1 MANKGLFIVRRIL
14 SLLDKTV
21 YYVHGATAC
30 PVCTYIGGVGDVKVT
45 STSDDIRYCRCSL
58 CGATFKAVCCENTKE
73 TVKTPK
79 SFDKTE
85 KRVIKKKRTKK
96 NGKSNTT

>member
-1 MANKGLFIVRRIL
+1 MANKGLFIVRKIL

-21 YYVHGATAC
+21 HYIHGATAC

-45 STSDDIRYCRCSL
+45 STSGDVRYCRCSL
-58 CGATFKAVCCENTKE
+58 CGATFKAVCCDKKE

>member
-1 MANKGLFIVRRIL
+1 MANKGLFIVRKIL

-45 STSDDIRYCRCSL
+45 STSGDVRYCRCSL
-58 CGATFKAVCCENTKE
+58 CGATFKAVCCDKKE

>member
-1 MANKGLFIVRRIL
+1 MANKRLLIVRKIL

-21 YYVHGATAC
+21 HYVHGATAC

-58 CGATFKAVCCENTKE
+58 CGATFKAVCCDKKE

>member
-1 MANKGLFIVRRIL
+1 MANKGLFIVRKIL

-21 YYVHGATAC
+21 HYVHGATAC

-45 STSDDIRYCRCSL
+45 STSGDVRYCRCSL
-58 CGATFKAVCCENTKE
+58 CGATFKAVCCDKKE

>member
-1 MANKGLFIVRRIL
+1 MAKKGFFIVRKIL

-21 YYVHGATAC
+21 HYVHGATAC

-45 STSDDIRYCRCSL
+45 STSGDVRYCRCSL
-58 CGATFKAVCCENTKE
+58 CGATFKAVCCDKKE

>member
-1 MANKGLFIVRRIL
+1 MANKGLFIVRKIL

-21 YYVHGATAC
+21 HYVHGATAC
-30 PVCTYIGGVGDVKVT
+30 PVCTYIGGIGDVKVT
-45 STSDDIRYCRCSL
+45 STSGDVRYCRCNL
-58 CGATFKAVCCENTKE
+58 CGATFKAVCCDKKE

>member
-1 MANKGLFIVRRIL
+1 MANKGLLIVRKIL

-21 YYVHGATAC
+21 HYVHGATAC

-45 STSDDIRYCRCSL
+45 STSGDVRYCRCSL
-58 CGATFKAVCCENTKE
+58 CGATFKAVCCDKKE

>member
-1 MANKGLFIVRRIL
+1 MANKGLFIVRKIL

-21 YYVHGATAC
+21 HYIHGATAC
-30 PVCTYIGGVGDVKVT
+30 PVCTYIGGIGDVKVT
-45 STSDDIRYCRCSL
+45 STSGDIRYCRCSL
-58 CGATFKAVCCENTKE
+58 CGATFKAVCCDKKE

>member
-1 MANKGLFIVRRIL
+1 MANKGLFIVRKIL

-21 YYVHGATAC
+21 HYVHGATAC
-30 PVCTYIGGVGDVKVT
+30 PVCTYIGGIGDVKVT
-45 STSDDIRYCRCSL
+45 STSGNVRYCRCCL
-58 CGATFKAVCCENTKE
+58 CGATFKAVCCDKKE

>member
-1 MANKGLFIVRRIL
+1 MANKGLFIVRKIL

-21 YYVHGATAC
+21 HYVHGATAC
-30 PVCTYIGGVGDVKVT
+30 PVCTYIGGIGDVKVT
-45 STSDDIRYCRCSL
+45 STSGNVRYCRCSL
-58 CGATFKAVCCENTKE
+58 CGATFKAVCCDKKE

>member
-1 MANKGLFIVRRIL
+1 MANKGLFIVRKIL

-21 YYVHGATAC
+21 HYVHGATAC

-45 STSDDIRYCRCSL
+45 STSGDVRYCRCSL
-58 CGATFKAVCCENTKE
+58 CGATFKAVCCDNKK

>member
-1 MANKGLFIVRRIL
+1 MTNKRLLIVRKIL

-21 YYVHGATAC
+21 HYVHGATAC

-45 STSDDIRYCRCSL
+45 STSDDVRYCRCSL
-58 CGATFKAVCCENTKE
+58 CGATFKAVCCEHTKE
-73 TVKTPK
+73 TVKTTK

>member
-1 MANKGLFIVRRIL
+1 MANKRLLIVRKIL

-30 PVCTYIGGVGDVKVT
+30 PVCTYIGGIGDVKVT
-45 STSDDIRYCRCSL
+45 STSGDVRYCRCSL
-58 CGATFKAVCCENTKE
+58 CGATFKAVCCDKKE

-79 SFDKTE
+79 SFDKTQ

>member
-1 MANKGLFIVRRIL
+1 MANKGLFIVRKIL

-30 PVCTYIGGVGDVKVT
+30 PVCTYIGGIGDVKVT
-45 STSDDIRYCRCSL
+45 STSGDVRYCRCSL
-58 CGATFKAVCCENTKE
+58 CGATFKAVCCDKKE

>member
-1 MANKGLFIVRRIL
+1 MANKRLLIVRKIL

-30 PVCTYIGGVGDVKVT
+30 PVCTYIGGIGDVKVT
-45 STSDDIRYCRCSL
+45 STSGDVRYCRCSL
-58 CGATFKAVCCENTKE
+58 CGATFKAVCCDKKE

>member
-1 MANKGLFIVRRIL
+1 MANKGLFIVRKIL

-21 YYVHGATAC
+21 HYVHGATAC
-30 PVCTYIGGVGDVKVT
+30 PVCTYIGGIGDVKVT
-45 STSDDIRYCRCSL
+45 STSGDVRYCRCSL
-58 CGATFKAVCCENTKE
+58 CGATFKAVCCDKKE

>member
-1 MANKGLFIVRRIL
+1 MANKRLLIVRKIL

-30 PVCTYIGGVGDVKVT
+30 PVCAYIGGIGDVKVT
-45 STSDDIRYCRCSL
+45 STSGDVRYCRCSL
-58 CGATFKAVCCENTKE
+58 CGATFKAVCCDKKE

>member
-1 MANKGLFIVRRIL
+1 MTNKRLLIVRKIL
-14 SLLDKTV
+14 SLLDKPV
-21 YYVHGATAC
+21 HYVRGATTC

-45 STSDDIRYCRCSL
+45 STSGDVRYCHCSL
-58 CGATFKAVCCENTKE
+58 CGATFKAVCCDNKE
-73 TVKTPK
+73 TVKTTK

>member
-1 MANKGLFIVRRIL
+1 MANKGLFIVRKIL

-30 PVCTYIGGVGDVKVT
+30 PVCTYIGGIGDVKVT
-45 STSDDIRYCRCSL
+45 STSGDVRYCRCSL

>member
-1 MANKGLFIVRRIL
+1 MANKGLFIVRKIL

-45 STSDDIRYCRCSL
+45 STSGDVRYCRCSL
-58 CGATFKAVCCENTKE
+58 CGATFKAVCCDKKE

-79 SFDKTE
+79 GFDKTE